1 MTRAAALRAV
11 VFDLDGTLIDSLPL
25 VLQSIAHGIQPFGPR
40 PTMEIFARL
49 GGPPERFLP
58 TLLCDIAHVPAALAR
73 MDAFHRA
80 NSHLIQP
87 FAGAPAALQRLRGA
101 GLQLGIWT
109 GRDRASTEPLLRS
122 FGIES
127 WFGAVVC
134 GDDFTTHKPD
144 SEGLREIVRRFGVS
158 PAETLF
164 VGDADVDVL
173 GGVGCGVD
181 TVLIRHGRDIAS
193 DVAAQAWRSVSSPAE
208 AFELVFSCVEPEHI
222 RAGSADAKI

>member
-1 MTRAAALRAV
+1 MKRPAALRAV
-11 VFDLDGTLIDSLPL
+11 VFDLDGTLVDSLPL

-40 PTMEIFARL
+40 PTMEIFGRL

-58 TLLCDIAHVPAALAR
+58 TLLDDIAHVPEALAR
-73 MDAFHRA
+73 MEAFHRA

-87 FAGAPAALQRLRGA
+87 FTSVAAALQRLRGA

-122 FGIES
+122 FAMES

-134 GDDFTTHKPD
+134 GDDFTTHKPNP
-144 SEGLREIVRRFGVS
+144 EGLREIVRRFGVL
-158 PAETLF
+158 PTETLF

-181 TVLIRHGRDIAS
+181 TILIRHGREIAA
-193 DVAAQAWRSVSSPAE
+193 DVTALAWRSVSSPAE
-208 AFELVFSCVEPEHI
+208 ALELVLSCVDLGRIQVSPV
-222 RAGSADAKI
+222 GAKT